1 MNRRTVV
8 QDGLILLGMVLGIA
22 VAYVVAR
29 AIQVQEA
36 HSELDAYATRLVHVS
51 ERYSFENEQ
60 AIEAVSHDNLPF
72 CSDEELAFMRDYVF
86 RSLHIRDIG
95 RTKDG
100 KLYCST
106 GVGRINPPRA
116 TPVPDVVSSGTKLY
130 VKVVLMISN
139 STMGFIVERE
149 GVSLVLN
156 PNAIQGYEEPPKQYT
171 ELLIDGPTHRLL
183 PIYGPAVPM
192 EMDEILAGKSVERNG
207 IFYQAECSHSII
219 VCQVTSA
226 APKEMMAKTESLF
239 TGFLVGGALLGTAAG
254 VILVLYYARQRSF
267 EARLR
272 RAIRKGQLTVAYQP
286 VVLLSTRK
294 MVAAEALARWVNE
307 SGETVRPDVF
317 VALAE
322 EKGFVTEI
330 TRLVLHKII
339 DEVGDLLRQG
349 NFRITLN
356 TTAQDLALPAFF
368 TELRSCMEREGIPTA
383 AIGLELT
390 ERSTV
395 DQGMAI
401 HAIARLRQEGHS
413 VYIDD
418 FGTGYSSLAYLHEL
432 AVSAIKVDRAFTR
445 TVGTESV
452 TASVVPQILEMAE
465 KLRLTVVVEGI
476 ETEEQAEYFVN
487 AGEGILG
494 QGWLFGKPMPAA
506 EFRARFNA
514 DTAKKEEAEAVSV

>member
-1 MNRRTVV
+1 MIRRTVV

-36 HSELDAYATRLVHVS
+36 HSELDAYATRLVRVA
-51 ERYSFENEQ
+51 ERYSFENQQ
-60 AIEAVSHDNLPF
+60 AIEEVSHDHLPF

-86 RSLHIRDIG
+86 RSPHIRDIG

-106 GVGRINPPRA
+106 GVGRIDPPKPV
-116 TPVPDVVSSGTKLY
+116 PVPDVMADGTKLY

-139 STMGFIVERE
+139 ATTGFIVERD

-171 ELLIDGPTHRLL
+171 ELLIDRPGHRLL

-192 EMDEILAGKSVERNG
+192 QMDEVLAGKSVERNG
-207 IFYQAECSHSII
+207 ILYQAECSHTVI

-226 APKEMMAKTESLF
+226 APKDMMAKTESLF
-239 TGFLVGGALLGTAAG
+239 TGFLIGGALLGTAGG

-267 EARLR
+267 EQRLR
-272 RAIRKGQLTVAYQP
+272 RAIRKGQLTAAYQP

-330 TRLVLHKII
+330 TRLMLRKVM

-349 NFRITLN
+349 DFRVTLN
-356 TTAQDLALPAFF
+356 TTAQDLALPSFF
-368 TELRSCMEREGIPTA
+368 AELNDSMAKAGVKPA

-395 DQGMAI
+395 DQNMAI
-401 HAIARLRQEGHS
+401 HAIAQLRQTGHS

-418 FGTGYSSLAYLHEL
+418 FGTGYSSLAYLHQL
-432 AVSAIKVDRAFTR
+432 AVTSIKVDRAFTK

-465 KLRLTVVVEGI
+465 KLKLMVVVEGI
-476 ETEEQAEYFVN
+476 ETEEQAEYFLA

-494 QGWLFGKPMPAA
+494 QGWLFGKPLPAA
-506 EFRARFNA
+506 EFRARYIA
-514 DTAKKEEAEAVSV
+514 ETAEKLEAEPVSV